1 LKVRMTS
8 KKMFPLMAIL
18 LFIATACST
27 SQKVRWSTEHLA
39 VKSAYVQKY
48 VPGQENDKVIS
59 YLFIDIEFIDSSIVL
74 EQALY
79 NAHAVP
85 ISKVRL
91 PLKIN
96 WADGEVVQSEKL
108 EANQAIIYY
117 AKGTKNYKQLVEGI
131 QTKEDLHLPITE
143 SE

>member
-1 LKVRMTS
+1 MTS
-8 KKMFPLMAIL
+8 TKMFPFMVIL
-18 LFIATACST
+18 LFFLAACGT
-27 SQKVRWSTEHLA
+27 SQKVKWSTEHLA

-48 VPGQENDKVIS
+48 VPGQEGEKVIS

-74 EQALY
+74 ERALY
-79 NAHAVP
+79 NEHTAP
-85 ISKVRL
+85 IRKVRL

-96 WADGEVVQSEKL
+96 WAAGETDQSEKL
-108 EANQAIIYY
+108 EVNQAIIYY
-117 AKGTKNYKQLVEGI
+117 AKGTKKYKQLVEGI

>member
-1 LKVRMTS
+1 
-8 KKMFPLMAIL
+8 MAIL
-18 LFIATACST
+18 LFVAAACGT
-27 SQKVRWSTEHLA
+27 SQKVKWSTEHLA

-48 VPGQENDKVIS
+48 VPGQEDEKVIS
-59 YLFIDIEFIDSSIVL
+59 YLFIDIEFIDSTIVL
-74 EQALY
+74 ERALY
-79 NAHAVP
+79 NAHAAP

-96 WADGEVVQSEKL
+96 WAAGEAVQTEKL

-117 AKGTKNYKQLVEGI
+117 TKGTKKYKQLVEDI
-131 QTKEDLHLPITE
+131 QSKEDLHLPTTE